1 MPSHERMEN
10 FSSEKP
16 EEININEKE
25 SQELELGM
33 ILTDEEKARNKKHL
47 KELVNMTLNKNKSS
61 GDNKDTI
68 VDNNQDRID
77 KIRESIK
84 KLLS

>member
-1 MPSHERMEN
+1 MSSNGIEN
-10 FSSEKP
+10 FSSKNP

-33 ILTDEEKARNKKHL
+33 ILTDPEKARNKKRL
-47 KELVNMTLNKNKSS
+47 EELVNMTLNKNKSPES
-61 GDNKDTI
+61 NKEKI
-68 VDNNQDRID
+68 VDDNQDRID